1 MLGIV
6 FSKKHCSFQVKHMK
20 NDSPGCLHSWGSQ
33 TQARVSWEEK
43 RSVLSQ
49 RDDLCFPAE
58 GRKQHSWDIHP
69 GVAVLKATEVRNYQH
84 YSYPCKKKKT
94 PKNKKNTYYFT
105 GLTLN
110 KTLHIKLRTKYLQ
123 ATICPWES
131 SHAFGFTLYTLS
143 ILEMLAFVFIFIIFG
158 ITFPQTSANALTVK
172 QQEVTFLKI

>member
-1 MLGIV
+1 MTHLVASTLGVHKHKQGFHERRRDRFYHKGTTFV
-6 FSKKHCSFQVKHMK
+6 FLLKEESSTPETYIQEWQSSKQRK
-20 NDSPGCLHSWGSQ
+20 
-33 TQARVSWEEK
+33 WETI
-43 RSVLSQ
+43 STTPTL
-49 RDDLCFPAE
+49 A
-58 GRKQHSWDIHP
+58 
-69 GVAVLKATEVRNYQH
+69 
-84 YSYPCKKKKT
+84 KKKKT